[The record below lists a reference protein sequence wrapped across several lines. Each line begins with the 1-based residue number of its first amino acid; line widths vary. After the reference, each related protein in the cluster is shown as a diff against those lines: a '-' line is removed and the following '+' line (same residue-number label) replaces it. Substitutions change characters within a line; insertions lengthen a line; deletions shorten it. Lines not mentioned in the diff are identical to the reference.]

1 MTLLEPLVAKA
12 SQDASCDSDSDMLV
26 LAARLHMQAGSLDD
40 AGELLS
46 RASAEAEGEGE
57 GEGDL
62 LSRASAPELDPEL
75 AQDKAVLSAM
85 RGEYAAAETI
95 LRASAR
101 ARAEAS
107 VNNVALCMFYQ
118 GRLEEPIE
126 SLEALLADSAGSV
139 TNCEALLFN
148 LCTLHEL
155 RSDDAMGDKRRILAL
170 VGQWAGEGSG
180 TACLKLT

>member
-1 MTLLEPLVAKA
+1 MAKA

-46 RASAEAEGEGE
+46 RASAEAEREGK
-57 GEGDL
+57 GDL

-95 LRASAR
+95 LRASASAGASAR

>member
-46 RASAEAEGEGE
+46 RASAEAEREGK
-57 GEGDL
+57 GDL